1 MEIVYRYFCPES
13 TSRTGQKQL
22 SHSHSVA
29 SWSLLASKQTMII
42 SIFCVRAVFRWVLE
56 DPWILFLTWRQ
67 HKRIH
72 GSSDPSKFTYYFS
85 YLSFL
90 CSWKIHGSFLWLLYH
105 KKGSMDLPVLPNV
118 QVFYCI
124 LFFGGRGR
132 SMDPFSYNYVTYKD
146 PWIFHYLQNFSRCRI
161 CTHISTSHYEED
173 EKIVNLW
180 VSRESY
186 QKKLV
191 SLDTVGAG
199 LSGPGAPEKWA
210 LDGLQ

>member
-1 MEIVYRYFCPES
+1 MVNIVKLH
-13 TSRTGQKQL
+13 QKKYIFTPIL
-22 SHSHSVA
+22 ILIIYIRSHFHYPTA
-29 SWSLLASKQTMII
+29 RK
-42 SIFCVRAVFRWVLE
+42 
-56 DPWILFLTWRQ
+56 
-67 HKRIH
+67 IH
-72 GSSDPSKFTYYFS
+72 GSFYRLVRQKKGSMDLPVLQNSHYYFG

-132 SMDPFSYNYVTYKD
+132 SMNPFSYNYVTYKD

-173 EKIVNLW
+173 ERIVNLW